1 VSENIAEVI
10 AARRYNLSI
19 MTLHWCRYN
28 QMVKDHMDYPGQLA
42 GARRLADHLACLRAA
57 CPERKLYVI
66 GHSAGTHVVLVAA
79 GMLPPGIIDRIVLLA
94 PSVSYCFDLRAALRC
109 SREGIDC
116 FFSTQDQLVSIGAEY
131 YGTADRKM
139 TLTAGEVGFARLPPE
154 HPDAPLYCKLR
165 QYPWNRS
172 MVWTG
177 HKGGHYGFTGARFLD
192 AYVVPMMLCPSGS
205 PFARGGPG

>member
-1 VSENIAEVI
+1 MPHRPVCLIPALLSLALMVPVEHVRAQRRAHDPYCGRDVVYVANGSNGDLSVSENIAEVI

-94 PSVSYCFDLRAALRC
+94 PSVS
-109 SREGIDC
+109 
-116 FFSTQDQLVSIGAEY
+116 
-131 YGTADRKM
+131 
-139 TLTAGEVGFARLPPE
+139 
-154 HPDAPLYCKLR
+154 
-165 QYPWNRS
+165 
-172 MVWTG
+172 
-177 HKGGHYGFTGARFLD
+177 
-192 AYVVPMMLCPSGS
+192 
-205 PFARGGPG
+205 